1 MWLVDFVND
10 NTLTVI
16 LRPREKTGRQSTKPT
31 LIQTVRGLGYVR
43 GEGMSRNK
51 EFFIFMSIQFIFNVF
66 SNYRLSDRECTL
78 RAFCIRDAG
87 VNVDC
92 FFYVSSLAIH
102 SNSEAF

>member
-1 MWLVDFVND
+1 
-10 NTLTVI
+10 
-16 LRPREKTGRQSTKPT
+16 
-31 LIQTVRGLGYVR
+31 
-43 GEGMSRNK
+43 MSRNK
-51 EFFIFMSIQFIFNVF
+51 EFFIFMSIQFILMCLVTIV
-66 SNYRLSDRECTL
+66 CTL